1 MGLLM
6 RTLNIH
12 ENSSTN
18 CSTLARVPSIRPSD
32 AGKMKRRDQLHEIR
46 RRERI
51 GQIERRAGFFAL
63 RQPVHDRRM
72 PDTQIDHPYLE
83 LQMRDKRSRMQI
95 VHYHG
100 IT

>member
-1 MGLLM
+1 M

-46 RRERI
+46 RRELLS
-51 GQIERRAGFFAL
+51 QIKHRARFFTL

-72 PDTQIDHPYLE
+72 LDTQMDHPYLE
-83 LQMRDKRSRMQI
+83 FQM
-95 VHYHG
+95 
-100 IT
+100 